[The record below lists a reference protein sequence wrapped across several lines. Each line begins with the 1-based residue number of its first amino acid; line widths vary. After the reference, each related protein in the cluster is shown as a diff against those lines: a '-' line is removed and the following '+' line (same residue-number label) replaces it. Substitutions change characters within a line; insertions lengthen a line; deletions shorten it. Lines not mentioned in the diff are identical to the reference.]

1 MKISIYGLVW
11 CWSTSGL
18 VWFLPNWFSLVF
30 SPAELSMAGWKVSPV
45 VLSEITISIVFF
57 LYHRINTVK
66 KVCGSLEPKALIGE
80 YSGISSLK
88 LKN

>member
-57 LYHRINTVK
+57 YITESTLSK
-66 KVCGSLEPKALIGE
+66 KYAAVWNQ
-80 YSGISSLK
+80 K
-88 LKN
+88 L